1 MNRRVLAL
9 AGLLTLVAA
18 ALATAQAPRVT
29 RSRLPN
35 GLAVIVRENSAA
47 PVVAFS
53 LLVKMGTRTETQQDA
68 SISNMLQIMLVRGTE
83 KMNGEQIAAAADRM
97 GGSIDAYGDADYS
110 EIAATALARNWMPML
125 ELVADVALRPTI
137 PDGTVSPVRDFLLR
151 QIRNRGDKPFDVG
164 VDQTRVALFGADHPY
179 AWDPLGRRESV
190 ERLTRDALL
199 AHYRRHYTPE
209 QMVLAVSGD
218 VKAAEVFAQVQRLFA
233 SMPPG
238 TAQQRP
244 LPAPAPMS
252 AGREVFIVPGAQ
264 AQIFMAAQAPAFSH
278 PDYAPLKVM
287 TALLGGGWRHAC
299 SPTCATSR
307 RWRTR
312 RGRSIHRVWTRAASP
327 RSWARRRRTSR
338 KPKPRSASISYA
350 FKTSPRRKRKWPS
363 RARTWWA
370 ARRWIAVRTRG
381 RRGTWLPASWQ
392 ACLQISST
400 STPPTSGRSRPQ
412 TSSAWP
418 GSIWGSC
425 ASSSSSRRAADLR
438 AESPPTVASPL
449 AARFAPA
456 VHATRR
462 APETLTRPARVAT
475 LPP

>member
-18 ALATAQAPRVT
+18 ALATAQAPGVT

-35 GLAVIVRENSAA
+35 GLTVIVRENSAA

-68 SISNMLQIMLVRGTE
+68 GISNMLQIMLVRGTE

-287 TALLGGGWRHAC
+287 TALLGGGMASRLFSDLRDQQALAYTTGAQY
-299 SPTCATSR
+299 PPRMDTSGFAAILGTAPANVPKAEAALR
-307 RWRTR
+307 EHLIRIQDEPASEEEVAVA
-312 RGRSIHRVWTRAASP
+312 RSYVVGSQAMD
-327 RSWARRRRTSR
+327 RRTN
-338 KPKPRSASISYA
+338 
-350 FKTSPRRKRKWPS
+350 
-363 RARTWWA
+363 AR
-370 ARRWIAVRTRG
+370 
-381 RRGTWLPASWQ
+381 Q
-392 ACLQISST
+392 A
-400 STPPTSGRSRPQ
+400 
-412 TSSAWP
+412 WY
-418 GSIWGSC
+418 
-425 ASSSSSRRAADLR
+425 
-438 AESPPTVASPL
+438 L
-449 AARFAPA
+449 AAGELAGLPPDFFDVYAANVRKVTPA
-456 VHATRR
+456 DVQ
-462 APETLTRPARVAT
+462 RVARKY
-475 LPP
+475 LGVMRVVVVQPPRG